1 MKHSYILHC
10 FVVMISFFIIPLSI
24 AAQTQPSAQSKYY
37 DTPDGLINEI
47 YKTVT
52 FPAEGPV
59 PDWKKVESMFIAD
72 AVIVMRV
79 TRDSMAVFSV
89 KGFIDDFVNFVEN
102 SPAKTV
108 GFTER
113 ILKMKPLVFG
123 DIAHILVLYEA
134 SITGMKRPPTVGVD
148 SWHLLK
154 KDGRWWITS
163 VANDITTK
171 ERSAPKELNN

>member
-1 MKHSYILHC
+1 MKHSPILLL
-10 FVVMISFFIIPLSI
+10 FLLQLILLSKSI
-24 AAQTQPSAQSKYY
+24 TIHAQTQPKYY
-37 DTPDGLINEI
+37 DAPESLITEI

-52 FPAEGPV
+52 FPAEGPT
-59 PDWKKVESMFIAD
+59 PDWKKVESMFIPD
-72 AVIVMRV
+72 AIIVMRV
-79 TRDSMAVFSV
+79 TRDSMATFSV
-89 KGFIDDFVNFVEN
+89 KGFIDDFVNFVEK

-113 ILKMKPLVFG
+113 IINMNPMVFG

-154 KDGRWWITS
+154 RDGRWWITS
-163 VANDITTK
+163 VANEITTK
-171 ERSAPKELNN
+171 DRPAPKELTDKY

>member
-24 AAQTQPSAQSKYY
+24 YAQTQSPSFPKYY
-37 DTPDGLINEI
+37 DTPESLITEI

-52 FPAEGPV
+52 FTVDGPL
-59 PDWKKVESMFIAD
+59 PDWEKVRSMFIGD

-79 TRDSMAVFSV
+79 TLDSMAVFSV
-89 KGFIDDFVNFVEN
+89 KGFIDDFVNFVEK

-113 ILKMKPLVFG
+113 ILNMNPMVFG

-154 KDGRWWITS
+154 RDGRWWITS

-171 ERSAPKELNN
+171 ERPAPNELKD